1 MENIEKPAPFRF
13 VFVSRINLLLRL
25 NLRNFYHRI
34 NVFHDSRPFKNYY
47 SVFLVLKIL

>member
-1 MENIEKPAPFRF
+1 MENVEKPAPFRF

-34 NVFHDSRPFKNYY
+34 NVILDRLRIIIPF
-47 SVFLVLKIL
+47 SLF